1 MCIILLKVVING
13 YCLKNKR
20 GIKEDKIMEVVSNIA
35 NGFIGLFNAGGETFM
50 GWVTGIIPLVVCL
63 MTAVNA
69 IIKLVG
75 TEKVENFAQKITKYM
90 ILRYTLLPLM
100 AVFFLANPACYTFG
114 RFLDEKYKPAF
125 YDAAVSFVHPITGL
139 FPHANAGEL
148 FVWTGISAGVAEAGY
163 ATAGLAVRYFL
174 CGLVVI
180 LIRGILCEKL
190 YASMAKKSA

>member
-1 MCIILLKVVING
+1 MIAFTAVIKHTTSG
-13 YCLKNKR
+13 
-20 GIKEDKIMEVVSNIA
+20 M
-35 NGFIGLFNAGGETFM
+35 M
-50 GWVTGIIPLVVCL
+50 P
-63 MTAVNA
+63 VNA

-114 RFLDEKYKPAF
+114 RFLEEKYKPAF

>member
-1 MCIILLKVVING
+1 
-13 YCLKNKR
+13 
-20 GIKEDKIMEVVSNIA
+20 MEAISNVA
-35 NGFIGLFNAGGETFM
+35 SGFIGLFQAGGETFM

-139 FPHANAGEL
+139 SHMQTL
-148 FVWTGISAGVAEAGY
+148 VS
-163 ATAGLAVRYFL
+163 FL
-174 CGLVVI
+174 YGQVFQQVLLRLVMQLLV
-180 LIRGILCEKL
+180 LQ
-190 YASMAKKSA
+190 

>member
-1 MCIILLKVVING
+1 
-13 YCLKNKR
+13 
-20 GIKEDKIMEVVSNIA
+20 MEAISNVA
-35 NGFIGLFNAGGETFM
+35 SGFIGLFQAGGETFM

-75 TEKVENFAQKITKYM
+75 TERVENFAQKITKYM

-148 FVWTGISAGVAEAGY
+148 FVYQGIAAGITALELSTGQ
-163 ATAGLAVRYFL
+163 LAVRYFL
-174 CGLVVI
+174 VGVVVI
-180 LIRGILCEKL
+180 LIRGIVTERITVMLMKKQ
-190 YASMAKKSA
+190 AK